1 MDEAEYDLV
10 MPFVLCA
17 SQGGPY
23 DDAAFVAGATCGA
36 LMEELRVCQ
45 AIAAIPKERY
55 VDEALMP
62 QVDLI
67 AMRHGFSLE
76 PGELDEAS
84 GWRIVSFTVTD
95 EPEG

>member
-1 MDEAEYDLV
+1 MSEAEYDLV
-10 MPFVLCA
+10 MPFVLVK

-23 DDAAFVAGATCGA
+23 DDADFVAGATCGA

-45 AIAAIPKERY
+45 AVAATPKERY
-55 VDEALMP
+55 IDEAHLP

-76 PGELDEAS
+76 QGELDEAS
-84 GWRIVSFTVTD
+84 GWRLVSFTVTGD
-95 EPEG
+95 EEG